1 MQSKLLLK
9 LHFQLASFL
18 NYYSVLYIAVLFFI
32 FKKLVS
38 ASEIFLIIS
47 FTSIFTHG
55 FSANLR
61 NIYLGSRKLIDI
73 KKIISIRLIIATVSF
88 IISNILVIYFFNN
101 EFVLIN
107 FVLIALIF
115 TNWIQELI
123 IARLEKTQ
131 KFSIIYFINQLFFFI
146 FSTIFIYFDYGSF
159 LIFLILFYVGTNILI
174 FRKIF
179 IEALINIKSLKKI
192 IFKKLNLDIG
202 FLSTILKTLVNFY
215 WRFIIIYFVGKESA
229 SFLFIGFMLGSFFG
243 TLFDISYG
251 SYYLKKIK
259 NKNIFI
265 NSIFIIYIFIIL
277 IFLYIAKQYSNYNYE
292 QFQILIKTTFFSIIG
307 SYFMVTA
314 LHARQ
319 QLYELISFR
328 RTCYK
333 MDIYIQIMNFV
344 FIPIIYFLN
353 KDFLTFSYLISSA
366 FFYLIYKAFDLNVI
380 KKS

>member
-38 ASEIFLIIS
+38 ASELFLIIS
-47 FTSIFTHG
+47 LTSIFTHG

-73 KKIISIRLIIATVSF
+73 KKIISIRLIIATVSS
-88 IISNILVIYFFNN
+88 IISSILVIYFFND
-101 EFVLIN
+101 EFILIN
-107 FVLIALIF
+107 FILILLIF

-123 IARLEKTQ
+123 IARLEK
-131 KFSIIYFINQLFFFI
+131 KEVFSIIYFINQLFFFI
-146 FSTIFIYFDYGSF
+146 FSTIFVYFDFILF
-159 LIFLILFYVGTNILI
+159 LIFLILFYICVNILI
-174 FRKIF
+174 FRNIF
-179 IEALINIKSLKKI
+179 IEAIINIKSIKKK
-192 IFKKLNLDIG
+192 IFKKLNLNIG
-202 FLSTILKTLVNFY
+202 FLSTILKTSVNFY
-215 WRFIIIYFVGKESA
+215 WRFIIIFFVGKETA

-251 SYYLKKIK
+251 SYFLKKIR

-265 NSIFIIYIFIIL
+265 NSIFIIYVFIIL
-277 IFLYIAKQYSNYNYE
+277 IFLYIVKKYSNYNYE
-292 QFQILIKTTFFSIIG
+292 QFQILMKTTFYSIIG
-307 SYFMVTA
+307 SYFMVAA

-319 QLYELISFR
+319 QLYELISYR

-333 MDIYIQIMNFV
+333 ADIFIQIMNFV
-344 FIPIIYFLN
+344 FVPIVYFLN
-353 KDFLTFSYLISSA
+353 KDFLTFSYLLSSI
-366 FFYLIYKAFDLNVI
+366 FFYLMYKAFDLNVI